1 MYMKNLQIIII
12 SFQGTFCFFF
22 FTGSINRSILVKVK
36 KGDGEG
42 ARDQSPGGR
51 RSDPNYK

>member
-22 FTGSINRSILVKVK
+22 YWNRSILVKVK